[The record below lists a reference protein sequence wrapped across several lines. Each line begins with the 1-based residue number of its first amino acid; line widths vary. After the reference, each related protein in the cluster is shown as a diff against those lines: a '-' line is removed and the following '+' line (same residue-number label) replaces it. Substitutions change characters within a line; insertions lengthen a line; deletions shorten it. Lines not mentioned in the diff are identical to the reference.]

1 MKPHGESIER
11 KDTWV
16 VSDMVLWG
24 GLRSPRTEKQFNKMI
39 ERIELLHVVK
49 VDTFDGRTYEAALK
63 CLNRE
68 DGLTFVGL
76 MNERTKLTGY
86 EVTGFAFKPMAHIE
100 EVAVDKIV
108 VQREYHISQGIF
120 VTFKTKEEDMSYAMT
135 GLLAD
140 IDSVI
145 R

>member
-1 MKPHGESIER
+1 
-11 KDTWV
+11 
-16 VSDMVLWG
+16 MVPRG

-39 ERIELLHVVK
+39 DKIELLHVVK

-63 CLNRE
+63 CLKRE
-68 DGLTFVGL
+68 DGLAFVGL

-100 EVAVDKIV
+100 EVAGEGGVE
-108 VQREYHISQGIF
+108 REYHITQGIF
-120 VTFKTKEEDMSYAMT
+120 VTFKTQEEDMSYAMT

>member
-1 MKPHGESIER
+1 MG
-11 KDTWV
+11 
-16 VSDMVLWG
+16 
-24 GLRSPRTEKQFNKMI
+24 RSPLPSDQKQFNKMI

-63 CLNRE
+63 CLNRA
-68 DGLTFVGL
+68 DGLAFVGL
-76 MNERTKLTGY
+76 MEERTKLTGY

-100 EVAVDKIV
+100 EVAGECGVEH
-108 VQREYHISQGIF
+108 EYHITQGIF
-120 VTFKTKEEDMSYAMT
+120 VTFKPQEEDMSYAMT

-140 IDSVI
+140 INSVI